1 MNDNT
6 FYLLLTIY
14 IIGIVLVAG
23 IYSAIQSAKHEDSN
37 PWEVVPMAFC
47 FGLAWPLGVAMGIL
61 TFPFFGVCALTKY
74 IMRKKRERKEQNNRK
89 EVCRTI

>member
-1 MNDNT
+1 
-6 FYLLLTIY
+6 
-14 IIGIVLVAG
+14 
-23 IYSAIQSAKHEDSN
+23 
-37 PWEVVPMAFC
+37 MAFC